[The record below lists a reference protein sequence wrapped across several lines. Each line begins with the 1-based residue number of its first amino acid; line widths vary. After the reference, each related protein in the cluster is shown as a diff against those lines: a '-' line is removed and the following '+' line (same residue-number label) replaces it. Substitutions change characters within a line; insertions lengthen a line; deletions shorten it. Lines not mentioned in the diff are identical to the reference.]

1 MTDPEALPFSPDEI
15 EGSIPER
22 FAKVA
27 ATRQA
32 ALAIATGSQ
41 RLTYGELDLRS
52 DRLAAAITRRA
63 PDREMPVAVLL
74 DDPVSMITAML
85 ATWKAGRLCVP
96 LDSARPPAR
105 LEVILRDAEPGLI
118 VTDGRGSAA
127 LSNISGTGA
136 RPLRVDEL
144 DLREVADAPRPPVT
158 ADQLAC
164 LLYTSGATGQPKG
177 LVRSHRHMLHR
188 AHCSVTSL
196 AIRPA
201 DRVSALHSPS
211 FGAGL
216 GDVMAALLSGATL
229 LPFDPRTA
237 GLGALA
243 SWIDR
248 ERVSV
253 LCAVVTTF
261 RHLLAEI
268 GPDRRFP
275 SVRVVRLG
283 SEPLFRHDVER
294 FREHFGPHCLLVA
307 GYGVSEASDIV
318 EYRMSHDTPLPAAR
332 VPAGYPHA
340 GVEILVLDEDGRAV
354 RDGEAGE
361 VAVRS
366 RYLSEGYWRRA
377 DLTHAT
383 FQSDPADSRSRI
395 YRTGDVGRLLPDGC
409 LELLG
414 RRDHQ
419 VKVRGYEVHPGEI
432 EAALT
437 EHAAVRE
444 AVVTAWVAPD
454 GDTHLAAYIV
464 PRTPAGAH
472 ASTLREFL
480 RARLPVYMVPSA
492 FIRLD
497 TLPLGPNGTVDREA
511 LPPPP
516 RPTAARAV
524 DFVSP
529 RSPLEHQVAG
539 IWEDLFGVRP
549 IGARDDFFDLGGD
562 LLLAAALV
570 AAIEETC
577 GRVLPPAVLLEAPT
591 VATLAALLIR
601 EEDTFDDPLT
611 ALRDSGSRP
620 PMIFVHNDHG
630 RGLYTHAL
638 ARALDPDRPFYAVH
652 LHGLAR
658 RELPTTVEGI
668 AADRLLAV
676 RAACPHGPY
685 VLGGHGEGGLV
696 ALEMARQLRAE
707 GERVES
713 VLLVDTRAPSL
724 VLRTLHRAAEG
735 LARLRRLPPD
745 ERAEFFWHMV
755 RVSETLASHTRYYA
769 HRAQT
774 LRRMDLDGR
783 AEFVGRQLARAVHG
797 FAQLRGRSR
806 RRRRAPAA
814 IAEPTRAYRRAIRHY
829 LPAPYGGPVVL
840 FLAEEFPA
848 YRPDLGWSRLLPQLE
863 VVIIPGDHH
872 SCVTRH
878 VGVFGAQVEEVLR
891 RIEGHA

>member
-1 MTDPEALPFSPDEI
+1 MTDPELPPFTPDEI

-27 ATRQA
+27 VARPA
-32 ALAIATGSQ
+32 ALAIVTGSQ

-52 DRLAAAITRRA
+52 DRLAAAIADHA
-63 PDREMPVAVLL
+63 PDREAPVAVLL
-74 DDPVSMITAML
+74 DDPVSTIAAML

-96 LDSARPPAR
+96 LDFALPPTR
-105 LEVILRDAEPGLI
+105 LEMILRDSEAGLI
-118 VTDGRGSAA
+118 VTDGKGSAA
-127 LSNISGTGA
+127 LATISGSSA

-144 DLREVADAPRPPVT
+144 DLRDVADVARPSVT

-164 LLYTSGATGQPKG
+164 LLYTSGSSGQPKG
-177 LVRSHRHMLHR
+177 LVRSHRNVLHR
-188 AHCSVTSL
+188 ARCSVTSL
-196 AIRPA
+196 GIRPA

-216 GDVMAALLSGATL
+216 RDVMTALLSGATL

-237 GLGALA
+237 GRGALA
-243 SWIDR
+243 RWIDR
-248 ERVSV
+248 EQVSV

-261 RHLLAEI
+261 RHLLAES
-268 GPDRRFP
+268 GPEWRFP

-283 SEPLFRHDVER
+283 GEPLFRRDVER

-307 GYGVSEASDIV
+307 GYGTSEASSIV

-332 VPAGYPHA
+332 VPAGYPLE

-354 RDGEAGE
+354 RGGEAGE

-366 RYLSEGYWRRA
+366 RYLPEGYWRRA
-377 DLTHAT
+377 DLTRAT

-419 VKVRGYEVHPGEI
+419 VRVRGYRVHPGEI

-444 AVVTAWVAPD
+444 AVVTAWVAAD
-454 GDTHLAAYIV
+454 GETHLAAYVV

-472 ASTLREFL
+472 AATLREFL
-480 RARLPVYMVPSA
+480 RTRLPVYMVPSA
-492 FIRLD
+492 FINLD
-497 TLPLGPNGTVDREA
+497 TLPVGPDGKVNREA

-516 RPTAARAV
+516 RPTAARGV

-539 IWEDLFGVRP
+539 IWEDLFGVHP
-549 IGARDDFFDLGGD
+549 IGANDDFFDLGGD
-562 LLLAAALV
+562 SVLAAALV
-570 AAIEETC
+570 VAIEETC
-577 GRVLPPAVLLEAPT
+577 GRVLAPAALLEAPT
-591 VATLAALLIR
+591 VTALAALLTR
-601 EEDTFDDPLT
+601 EEETFDDPLT
-611 ALRDSGSRP
+611 ALRGSGSLP

-638 ARALDPDRPFYAVH
+638 ARALDPDRPFHAVH

-658 RELPTTVEGI
+658 RELPTTVEAI
-668 AADRLLAV
+668 AADRLVAV
-676 RAACPHGPY
+676 RAECPHGPY

-707 GERVES
+707 GKRVES
-713 VLLVDTRAPSL
+713 VLLVDTRAPGL
-724 VLRTLHRAAEG
+724 AVRALHRASEG
-735 LARLRRLPPD
+735 LARMRRLPPD
-745 ERAEFFWHMV
+745 ERAEFFWRLV
-755 RVSETLASHTRYYA
+755 QVSEGVASHARYYA
-769 HRAQT
+769 HRVQA
-774 LRRMDLDGR
+774 LRRTDLEGR

-797 FAQLRGRSR
+797 LAQLSGRSP
-806 RRRRAPAA
+806 RRAPAA
-814 IAEPTRAYRRAIRHY
+814 IAEPTQAYRRAIQRH
-829 LPAPYGGPVVL
+829 LPAPYGGSVVL

-848 YRPDLGWSRLLPQLE
+848 YRPDLGWSRLLPRLE
-863 VVIIPGDHH
+863 VVVIPGDHH

-891 RIEGHA
+891 RAEGRA